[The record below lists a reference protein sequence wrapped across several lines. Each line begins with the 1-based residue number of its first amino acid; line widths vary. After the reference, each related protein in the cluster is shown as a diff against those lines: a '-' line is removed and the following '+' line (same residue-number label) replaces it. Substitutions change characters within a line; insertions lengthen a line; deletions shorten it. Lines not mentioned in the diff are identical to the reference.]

1 MDFKMNAVIHRGND
15 YENSLRTFQNKRM
28 EYLEQEIRAF
38 DVETLRLLLYDL
50 QKRGRTI
57 ETLTGVQLFGEHSR
71 RKSNDTK
78 TLRCIFGNP
87 FY

>member
-1 MDFKMNAVIHRGND
+1 MDFKMNAVIHSGND

-57 ETLTGVQLFGEHSR
+57 ETLTGVR
-71 RKSNDTK
+71 RDCISMGIKMHKS
-78 TLRCIFGNP
+78 
-87 FY
+87 

>member
-1 MDFKMNAVIHRGND
+1 MDFKMNAVIHGGND

-50 QKRGRTI
+50 QKRARTI
-57 ETLTGVQLFGEHSR
+57 ETLTGVA
-71 RKSNDTK
+71 
-78 TLRCIFGNP
+78 I
-87 FY
+87 

>member
-1 MDFKMNAVIHRGND
+1 MGFKMNDVIHRGND

-57 ETLTGVQLFGEHSR
+57 ETLTGVA
-71 RKSNDTK
+71 
-78 TLRCIFGNP
+78 I
-87 FY
+87 

>member
-1 MDFKMNAVIHRGND
+1 MDFKINAVIHREND

-57 ETLTGVQLFGEHSR
+57 ETLTGVA
-71 RKSNDTK
+71 
-78 TLRCIFGNP
+78 I
-87 FY
+87 